1 MAKKKVLKK
10 ASKKKKL
17 RVKKVPPLL
26 KEEARKEGI
35 RVLAKE
41 DMLSGNYS
49 NVAVISHTERE
60 FVLDFMFAIANQHSL
75 VSRVITSP
83 QHVKKIYDVLGENIK
98 RYEKRFGGIKV

>member
-10 ASKKKKL
+10 AYKKKKL
-17 RVKKVPPLL
+17 KANKVATPL
-26 KEEARKEGI
+26 EEQARKEGMP
-35 RVLAKE
+35 VFAKE

-60 FVLDFMFAIANQHSL
+60 FVLDFIFAFTNQHSL

-83 QHVKKIYDVLGENIK
+83 QHVKKIYEVLGENIK
-98 RYEKRFGGIKV
+98 RYEKKFGGIKV